1 MMSMMMETMMVVVV
15 VVVVALVTVDHCR
28 HYCRRRHGDVAS
40 FVLSSKNT
48 LKKEHIFGHASRL
61 KLA

>member
-1 MMSMMMETMMVVVV
+1 METMMVVVVVV

-48 LKKEHIFGHASRL
+48 LKKEHTFGHASRL